1 MTTTKFLVIEL
12 DENDRP
18 GECFLAGYAS
28 FEWDPPPRVLEFG
41 SIRSGSSNY
50 VKPELTTIKLK
61 NVLRLGQISRRDE
74 ERAEDALFAVWKMG
88 R

>member
-18 GECFLAGYAS
+18 GECFLAGCAS
-28 FEWDPPPRVLEFG
+28 FEWEPPPRVRELGNVYLERG
-41 SIRSGSSNY
+41 PGRS
-50 VKPELTTIKLK
+50 VLTEVRLK
-61 NVLRLGQISRRDE
+61 HIIRLGQISRRDE